1 METLH
6 IALKAET
13 IGNLFGLPITNTLL
27 TSFMVGAILIVIALV
42 LRARLSLVP
51 GKFQLVIEM
60 LFGTVISY
68 MEEVLGDKKLA
79 ERFFPLIMTL
89 FLFIFLANAIEF
101 VPGIGSIGFFEGGGE
116 HRGFT
121 PLFRSVNTDLNMTLA
136 LALISFFVIEFA
148 GVAAL
153 GFLKY
158 GGKFVTFKS
167 PLAFFIGL
175 IELLSEVA
183 RLISFSFRL
192 FGNIFA
198 GEVLITVAAFFVPL
212 FLPVPL
218 MLFEVFVGLIQAAI
232 FALLTLFFLKIAM
245 MPAEAH

>member
-6 IALKAET
+6 IALRAEEIT
-13 IGNLFGLPITNTLL
+13 QIAGIPLTNTLITSVATAL
-27 TSFMVGAILIVIALV
+27 TLIAVASLV
-42 LRARLSLVP
+42 RVRLSLIP
-51 GKFQLVIEM
+51 GKIQAFFEM
-60 LFGTVISY
+60 LVEGVLSY
-68 MEEVLGDKKLA
+68 MEEVLESKTLA
-79 ERFFPLIMTL
+79 SRFFPLIATI
-89 FLFIFLANAIEF
+89 FLFIAIANILEFL
-101 VPGIGSIGFFEGGGE
+101 PGIGSIGFWSSGGHGE
-116 HRGFT
+116 FV
-121 PLFRSVNTDLNMTLA
+121 PLLRSVNTDLNMTLA

-158 GGKFVTFKS
+158 AGKFVTFKS

-218 MLFEVFVGLIQAAI
+218 MLFEMFVGLIQAAI
-232 FALLTLFFLKIAM
+232 FALLTLFFIKIAI

>member
-1 METLH
+1 MESIH

-13 IGNLFGLPITNTLL
+13 IGHLFGVPITNTLITSIIAAL
-27 TSFMVGAILIVIALV
+27 TLLLIALFVRARISLIPGKIQIFFEILIGGIL
-42 LRARLSLVP
+42 
-51 GKFQLVIEM
+51 
-60 LFGTVISY
+60 SY
-68 MEEVLGDKKLA
+68 MEEVLEDARLA
-79 ERFFPLIMTL
+79 RRFFPLIATI
-89 FLFIFLANAIEF
+89 FLFIAIANILEF
-101 VPGIGSIGFFEGGGE
+101 VPGVGSIGFFGGE
-116 HRGFT
+116 GEHTTFT

-136 LALISFFVIEFA
+136 LSLISFFVIEFA

-158 GGKFVTFKS
+158 GGKFVTFRS
-167 PLAFFIGL
+167 PLAFFMGL

-218 MLFEVFVGLIQAAI
+218 MLFEMFIGLIQAAI
-232 FALLTLFFLKIAM
+232 FALLTLFFIKIAM
-245 MPAEAH
+245 TPVEAH

>member
-1 METLH
+1 METIH

-13 IGNLFGLPITNTLL
+13 LGYLLGIPITNTLV
-27 TSFMVGAILIVIALV
+27 TSIVAAGVLLLIALFV
-42 LRARLSLVP
+42 RVRATLIP
-51 GKFQLVIEM
+51 GKVQIIFEM
-60 LFGTVISY
+60 FVSGILSY
-68 MEEVLGDKKLA
+68 MEGVLEDARLA
-79 ERFFPLIMTL
+79 RKFFPLIATI
-89 FLFIFLANAIEF
+89 FLFIAIANILEF
-101 VPGIGSIGFFEGGGE
+101 VPGVGSIGFFGGEGGHGE
-116 HRGFT
+116 FV

-136 LALISFFVIEFA
+136 LSLIVFFVIEFA

-167 PLAFFIGL
+167 PIAFFIGL

-183 RLISFSFRL
+183 RLVSFSFRL

-198 GEVLITVAAFFVPL
+198 GEVLITVAAFFVPY

-218 MLFEVFVGLIQAAI
+218 MLFEMFVGLIQAAI
-232 FALLTLFFLKIAM
+232 FSLLTLFFIKIAT
-245 MPAEAH
+245 MPVDAH

>member
-1 METLH
+1 M
-6 IALKAET
+6 
-13 IGNLFGLPITNTLL
+13 PITNTLI
-27 TSFMVGAILIVIALV
+27 TSVAAASILLLV
-42 LRARLSLVP
+42 AFLVRARISLVP
-51 GKFQLVIEM
+51 GKVQLVFEM
-60 LFGTVISY
+60 LVGGVLSY
-68 MEEVLGDKKLA
+68 MEEMLGDARLA
-79 ERFFPLIMTL
+79 HRFFPLIATI
-89 FLFIFLANAIEF
+89 FLFIAFANILEF
-101 VPGIGSIGFFEGGGE
+101 VPGVGSVGFFEGSGGHGE
-116 HRGFT
+116 FI

-136 LALISFFVIEFA
+136 LALISFFAIEFA

-158 GGKFVTFKS
+158 AGKFVTFKS

-232 FALLTLFFLKIAM
+232 FALLTLFFIKIAM